1 VSHEFTVSR
10 HLEDNPPV
18 EGRILIRDGTLVT
31 ATRTTGADIRIR
43 GGCIAEIGTRL
54 PARTGE
60 TIVDARGLYVLPG
73 GVDPHVHLTKQ
84 PSTPPE
90 LRGPED
96 LESSSWA
103 ALAGGVTTVGEIAS
117 PESDDGVIDTV
128 DRVERD
134 IRSKSIIDVFV
145 HPVLGSTTHKISQID
160 ELPARGQPSLKIFL
174 MDPAVAD
181 DAEGLARAVQRAA
194 AAGVSV
200 LFHCESLPEL
210 TRAQRAL
217 VTEGKTSLHFL
228 PESRPES
235 SEVCATAW
243 ALSLCRKTGATGY
256 IVHVSCAKALT
267 LCTEARAEGLP
278 IHVETRPEFLHLTAA
293 CLRGELARLY
303 VTIPPLREEA
313 DRGVLWA
320 GVASG
325 LIDVVATDDAPFW
338 SKAQKLDAPD
348 SFESLRMGVSGLQ
361 VLRPILFSEGVVK
374 GRISIERFV
383 DVTAT
388 MPARIFGLY
397 PRKGE
402 ITVGA
407 DADLVIWDPRET
419 REISSDALFSRT
431 GFSLYEG
438 WRVTGWPTMTLR
450 RGEVAFAS
458 GKVCAAPG
466 TGELIP
472 RTSPSTG
479 LA

>member
-1 VSHEFTVSR
+1 
-10 HLEDNPPV
+10 V
-18 EGRILIRDGTLVT
+18 EGTILIRDGTTVT
-31 ATRTTGADIRIR
+31 AAQTIDADVRIR
-43 GGCIAEIGTRL
+43 SGRIAEIGTRL
-54 PARTGE
+54 VAHAGE
-60 TIVDARGLYVLPG
+60 TIIDARGLYVLPG
-73 GVDPHVHLTKQ
+73 GVDPHVHLTRH

-96 LESSSWA
+96 LESSSQA

-117 PESDDGVIDTV
+117 PDSDDGVIDTV

-134 IRSKSIIDVFV
+134 VRLKSIIDVFV
-145 HPVLGSTTHKISQID
+145 HPVLGSTTHKINQVD
-160 ELPARGQPSLKIFL
+160 ELSARGQPSLKVFL
-174 MDPAVAD
+174 MDPAVAND
-181 DAEGLARAVQRAA
+181 VEGLTRAVQRAA
-194 AAGVSV
+194 DAGVSV

-210 TRAQRAL
+210 IRAQRAL
-217 VTEGKTSLHFL
+217 VREGKTSLRFL

-235 SEVCATAW
+235 SEVRATAW

-256 IVHVSCAKALT
+256 IVHISCAKALT
-267 LCTEARAEGLP
+267 LCSEARAEGLP
-278 IHVETRPEFLHLTAA
+278 IHVETRPEFLHLTAV
-293 CLRGELARLY
+293 CYRGELAKLY

-313 DRGVLWA
+313 DREALWA
-320 GVASG
+320 GVAGGS
-325 LIDVVATDDAPFW
+325 IDVVATDDAPFW
-338 SKAQKLDAPD
+338 SKAQKLGAPD

-397 PRKGE
+397 PRKGG

-407 DADLVIWDPRET
+407 DADLVLWDPKET

-450 RGEVAFAS
+450 RGEVAFAN

-466 TGELIP
+466 TGELIARP
-472 RTSPSTG
+472 SPWTRRG
-479 LA
+479 